1 MYNNYS
7 YKGVIINMTE
17 FIKTKDAPEAI
28 GPYSQAVK
36 AGDFLFISGQLPV
49 DPATGG
55 FDGDIRTQTRQSLNN
70 IRAILTA
77 GGMNLADVIKVN
89 VFLADMND
97 FKAMNEVYAT
107 FFDAPFPARAAVE
120 VRRLL
125 KDALVEIEAVAY
137 KK

>member
-97 FKAMNEVYAT
+97 FKGDERSLRR
-107 FFDAPFPARAAVE
+107 FF
-120 VRRLL
+120 
-125 KDALVEIEAVAY
+125 
-137 KK
+137 